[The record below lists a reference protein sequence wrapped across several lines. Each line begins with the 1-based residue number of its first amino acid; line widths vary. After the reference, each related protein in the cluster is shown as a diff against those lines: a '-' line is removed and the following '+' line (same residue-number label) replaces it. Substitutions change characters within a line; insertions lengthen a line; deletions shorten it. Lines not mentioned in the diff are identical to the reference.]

1 VGYGYG
7 YYLKENDIDQITKEL
22 SSLSSKGIT
31 DLFLD
36 SVSNIEKVGKFISLA
51 KKVNIRV
58 HIWISVENQLKSQN
72 KNQNYYKQIISRAKY
87 YASLKDIAGFLFGDL
102 NHEKE
107 EDKQKKGGINLFNQF
122 VKQVVL
128 ELRTINKN
136 FFISASINPKKT
148 TGKHITFLSQYF
160 DIIIPKIY
168 KENDIK
174 DIEWITKV
182 TSDCVS
188 NSKKAKI
195 WVGLQSY
202 INEKNPV
209 KLSLSEITD
218 NAKAV
223 FNAQGK
229 GVIIFKWGLSE
240 NVNFSGSSFPH
251 NYITVKPYRPPHIVR
266 KPVIYLY
273 PENPMDISVQVNL
286 KESKFSTVYPK
297 FNKENTWNVHAKP
310 NGDITILDKT
320 YPYLF
325 WEAESY
331 ISQNMNKGFIVK
343 SEDAENFLEEKLK
356 ILGLNDKESTDFIT
370 YWLPLLLRNK
380 LSLCSFQTQEFFNNF
395 ELNVTPKPDSV
406 IRVFLSIKKLD
417 HLINIE
423 EQKLEPFERKGF
435 TVVEW
440 GGSDVNEKIKDVTY

>member
-1 VGYGYG
+1 MF
-7 YYLKENDIDQITKEL
+7 QI
-22 SSLSSKGIT
+22 
-31 DLFLD
+31 
-36 SVSNIEKVGKFISLA
+36 
-51 KKVNIRV
+51 
-58 HIWISVENQLKSQN
+58 
-72 KNQNYYKQIISRAKY
+72 
-87 YASLKDIAGFLFGDL
+87 
-102 NHEKE
+102 
-107 EDKQKKGGINLFNQF
+107 QKKQ
-122 VKQVVL
+122 
-128 ELRTINKN
+128 
-136 FFISASINPKKT
+136 
-148 TGKHITFLSQYF
+148 
-160 DIIIPKIY
+160 
-168 KENDIK
+168 
-174 DIEWITKV
+174 
-182 TSDCVS
+182 
-188 NSKKAKI
+188 KI

-202 INEKNPV
+202 INEKNPT

-240 NVNFSGSSFPH
+240 NVDFSGSSFPH
-251 NYITVKPYRPPHIVR
+251 NYITVKPYRPPNIVR

-297 FNKENTWNVHAKP
+297 FNKENIWNGHAKP

-356 ILGLNDKESTDFIT
+356 ILGLNNKESTDFIT

-380 LSLCSFQTQEFFNNF
+380 LSLCSFQTQEFFNNI

-417 HLINIE
+417 HFINIE

-440 GGSDVNEKIKDVTY
+440 GGSDVNEKIKDITY